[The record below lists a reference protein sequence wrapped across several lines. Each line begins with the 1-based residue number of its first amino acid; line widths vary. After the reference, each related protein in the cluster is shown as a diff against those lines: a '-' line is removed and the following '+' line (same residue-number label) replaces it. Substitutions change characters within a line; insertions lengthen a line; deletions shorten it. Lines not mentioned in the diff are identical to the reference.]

1 MVDYRKMILKKP
13 LFYSLLFI
21 YFHLLFFLFSAPLFA
36 QTMRSQNYEVHMG
49 NINMTSGK
57 KSSQNFSLSDT
68 VGQSASGLYTSNGFR
83 IGAGFW
89 YLEEI
94 IPFSFAISNLNL
106 DYGLL
111 NSNTPEVLTNVL
123 TVSAGGAGGYQV
135 TALENHP
142 PQSAS
147 DNYIADVLGDNSDIS
162 EETASIWTQDTTH
175 GFGFKMSGDDIPAD
189 FSDPAC
195 DPNCFRQFADRSA
208 SPPEEAQ
215 IIMSS
220 SDITGESEATASYKI
235 NISGLQEA
243 GLYQNQIIFIAV
255 PIY

>member
-1 MVDYRKMILKKP
+1 MVDCQLKFLIKFLCFFILLYP
-13 LFYSLLFI
+13 VC
-21 YFHLLFFLFSAPLFA
+21 FSVNA

-49 NINMTSGK
+49 NTNMTSGE

-68 VGQSASGLYTSNGFR
+68 VGQSASGLYVSNGYR

-89 YLEEI
+89 YLKKV
-94 IPFSFAISNLNL
+94 IPFSFTISNLNL

-111 NSNTPEVLTNVL
+111 NSNTPETLTNIL
-123 TVSAGGAGGYQV
+123 TISAGGAGGYQI

-147 DNYIADVLGDNSDIS
+147 SNYIADVLGDNGDIS
-162 EETASIWTQDTTH
+162 EETASVWTQNTTY

-220 SDITGESEATASYKI
+220 SDVTEESEATASYKI